1 MSRLIRWYDYITFN
15 VYFLGLTTLSQTMGL
30 ITPLLVQQFV
40 GEAQKATYYGTFRLF
55 TLMVALLAQA
65 LMGMFSDRSTIS
77 WGRRRPY
84 ILIGTLAT
92 AVLTI
97 LIGFTAGMEGMVG
110 FWVLFA
116 IGLLQPVASNMSQA
130 AEQAII
136 PDLVPDEKRGR
147 FSGVKALLEIP
158 LPLILVAFTVGRLVS
173 KGNMWAG
180 LLLAVGVLLVSMLLT
195 MLVPEKPLKEKPAPM
210 DWKPLARLL
219 AMTAVFTLIILG
231 SGQVV
236 KLVSGVLK
244 DITSPTSL
252 FIIMGLFGL
261 AGMLVAVAMGVWLSV
276 RISLGNKVRENPS
289 FTWWVINRLAFLVGA
304 VNLSTFAVYFLQARL
319 GYVKEAAA
327 APASQLILFVGI
339 FILISTLPA
348 GWLTDRF
355 GEKRMVT
362 IAGLVAVLGTI
373 IALSIPSLP
382 VIYVGGCIIGI
393 AAGLFYTA
401 NWALGTLLVPKE
413 EAGRYLGISNLAGAG
428 AGAVGAYIGGPIADF
443 VTAQVPQIP
452 GFGYV
457 LIFSIYGLLFLFS
470 VLALTQVK
478 NERVYRRSDKI
489 GDLPA

>member
-1 MSRLIRWYDYITFN
+1 MTRLIRWYDYITFN

-40 GEAQKATYYGTFRLF
+40 GETQKATYYGTFRLF

-65 LMGMFSDRSTIS
+65 MMGMFSDRSTS
-77 WGRRRPY
+77 RWGRRRPY
-84 ILIGTLAT
+84 ILIGTIVT

-97 LIGFTAGMEGMVG
+97 LIGFTAGMEGMFG
-110 FWVLFA
+110 FWILFA
-116 IGLLQPVASNMSQA
+116 IGLVQPVASNMSQA

-173 KGNMWAG
+173 QGHMWAG
-180 LLLAVGVLLVSMLLT
+180 LWVAIGVLVVSMLLT
-195 MLVPEKPLKEKPAPM
+195 MLVPEKPLEETPPPM
-210 DWKPLARLL
+210 EWGPIRRLV
-219 AMTAVFTLIILG
+219 AMTVLFTLIILG
-231 SGQVV
+231 LGQAV
-236 KLVSGVLK
+236 KLISGLLT
-244 DITSPTSL
+244 DITSPTGL

-261 AGMLVAVAMGVWLSV
+261 LGMLVAVAVGVWLSV
-276 RISLGNKVRENPS
+276 RISLGDSAREKPS

-327 APASQLILFVGI
+327 APASRLILFVGV
-339 FILISTLPA
+339 FILLSTLPA

-355 GEKRMVT
+355 GEKRMVAV
-362 IAGLVAVLGTI
+362 AGLVAVVGTI

-382 VIYVGGCIIGI
+382 IIYVGGCIIGI
-393 AAGLFYTA
+393 GAGLFYTA

-428 AGAVGAYIGGPIADF
+428 AGAVGSYIGGPIADF
-443 VTAQVPQIP
+443 VTNQVPQVP

-470 VLALTQVK
+470 VVALTQVK
-478 NERVYRRSDKI
+478 DKSK
-489 GDLPA
+489 

>member
-1 MSRLIRWYDYITFN
+1 MTRLIRWYDYLTFN
-15 VYFLGLTTLSQTMGL
+15 VYFFGLTTLSQTMGL

-40 GEAQKATYYGTFRLF
+40 GETQKATYYGTFRLF

-65 LMGMFSDRSTIS
+65 LMGMVSDRSRFA
-77 WGRRRPY
+77 WGRRRPF
-84 ILIGTLAT
+84 ILVGTVIT
-92 AVLTI
+92 AILTI
-97 LIGFTAGMEGMVG
+97 LIGFTAGMEGMLG

-116 IGLLQPVASNMSQA
+116 IGLVQPVASNMSQA

-180 LLLAVGVLLVSMLLT
+180 LLVAVGVLVISMLLT
-195 MLVPEKPLKEKPAPM
+195 MLVPEKPPKESLPPM
-210 DWKPLARLL
+210 DWDPIRRLVG
-219 AMTAVFTLIILG
+219 MTVLFTLIILG
-231 SGQVV
+231 SGQAV
-236 KLVSGVLK
+236 KLVSGLLK
-244 DITSPTSL
+244 DITSPATL
-252 FIIMGLFGL
+252 FIVMGLFGL
-261 AGMLVAVAMGVWLSV
+261 AGMLVAVALGVWLSV
-276 RISLGNKVRENPS
+276 RISLGDSARENPS
-289 FTWWVINRLAFLVGA
+289 FTWWVVNRLAFLVGA

-319 GYVKEAAA
+319 GYEREAAA
-327 APASQLILFVGI
+327 SPASQLILIVGV

-362 IAGLVAVLGTI
+362 IAGLVAVVGTI
-373 IALSIPSLP
+373 IALSLPSLP
-382 VIYVGGCIIGI
+382 IIYVGGCIIGI

-401 NWALGTLLVPKE
+401 NWALGTLLVPKA

-443 VTAQVPQIP
+443 VTAQVPQVP

-470 VLALTQVK
+470 VVALTQVK
-478 NERVYRRSDKI
+478 KSR
-489 GDLPA
+489 

>member
-1 MSRLIRWYDYITFN
+1 MSRLIRWYGYITFN

-40 GEAQKATYYGTFRLF
+40 GETQKATYYGTFRLF

-84 ILIGTLAT
+84 ILIGTIAT

-173 KGNMWAG
+173 KGNTWAG

-195 MLVPEKPLKEKPAPM
+195 MLVPERPLKETPAPM
-210 DWKPLARLL
+210 DWQPLVRLL

-236 KLVSGVLK
+236 KLVSGLLK
-244 DITSPTSL
+244 DITSPPSL
-252 FIIMGLFGL
+252 FIVMGLFGL
-261 AGMLVAVAMGVWLSV
+261 VGMLVAVAMGVWLSV
-276 RISLGNKVRENPS
+276 RISLGNSARENPS

-327 APASQLILFVGI
+327 APASQLILFVGL

-373 IALSIPSLP
+373 IALSVPSLP
-382 VIYVGGCIIGI
+382 IIYVGGCIIGI

-478 NERVYRRSDKI
+478 NGRD
-489 GDLPA
+489 

>member
-1 MSRLIRWYDYITFN
+1 
-15 VYFLGLTTLSQTMGL
+15 L

-40 GEAQKATYYGTFRLF
+40 GEAQKGTYYGTFRLC

-65 LMGMFSDRSTIS
+65 VMGMLSDRSTLS

-84 ILIGTLAT
+84 ILIGTLVT

-97 LIGFTAGMEGMVG
+97 LIGFTAGMEGMPG

-116 IGLLQPVASNMSQA
+116 IGLVQPVTSNMSQA

-147 FSGVKALLEIP
+147 FSGVKALFEIP

-180 LLLAVGVLLVSMLLT
+180 LLVAVSVLIFAMLLT
-195 MLVPEKPLKEKPAPM
+195 MLVPEKPLAETPSPM
-210 DWKPLARLL
+210 DWKPIARLF
-219 AMTAVFTLIILG
+219 AMTALFTLIILG
-231 SGQVV
+231 SGQLV
-236 KLVSGVLK
+236 KFVSGLIKGV
-244 DITSPTSL
+244 TSPTTI
-252 FIIMGLFGL
+252 FIFMGLFGL
-261 AGMLVAVAMGVWLSV
+261 AGMLVAVVLGVWLSV
-276 RISLGNKVRENPS
+276 RISLGDQAVKNPS
-289 FTWWVINRLAFLVGA
+289 FTWWVVNRLAFLVGA
-304 VNLSTFAVYFLQARL
+304 VNISTFAVYFLQGRL
-319 GYVKEAAA
+319 GYVREAAA
-327 APASQLILFVGI
+327 APASQLILFVGV
-339 FILISTLPA
+339 FILLSTLPA

-355 GEKRMVT
+355 GEKRMVA
-362 IAGLVAVLGTI
+362 ISGIVAVVGTL

-393 AAGLFYTA
+393 AFGFFYTA

-413 EAGRYLGISNLAGAG
+413 QAGRYLGISNLAGAG

-443 VTAQVPQIP
+443 VTAQVPQVP

-470 VLALTQVK
+470 VIALSQVK
-478 NERVYRRSDKI
+478 ARR
-489 GDLPA
+489 

>member
-1 MSRLIRWYDYITFN
+1 MTRLIRWYDYITFN

-40 GEAQKATYYGTFRLF
+40 GESQKATYYGTFRLF

-116 IGLLQPVASNMSQA
+116 IGLVQPVASNMSQA
-130 AEQAII
+130 AEQGII
-136 PDLVPDEKRGR
+136 PDLVPDEQRGR

-158 LPLILVAFTVGRLVS
+158 LPLILVAFTVGRMVS

-180 LLLAVGVLLVSMLLT
+180 LLLAVGVLLVTMLLT
-195 MLVPEKPLKEKPAPM
+195 MLVPEKPINQTPPPM
-210 DWKPLARLL
+210 DWKPLVRLL
-219 AMTAVFTLIILG
+219 VMTGVFTFIILG

-236 KLVSGVLK
+236 KLVSGLLK
-244 DITSPTSL
+244 DITSPTIL
-252 FIIMGLFGL
+252 FTVMGLFGL
-261 AGMLVAVAMGVWLSV
+261 AGMLIAVALGVWLSV
-276 RISLGNKVRENPS
+276 RISLGDAARQNPS
-289 FTWWVINRLAFLVGA
+289 FTWWVVNRLAFLVGA

-327 APASQLILFVGI
+327 APASQLILFVGV

-355 GEKRMVT
+355 GEKRMVSL
-362 IAGLVAVLGTI
+362 AGLVAVVGTV

-382 VIYVGGCIIGI
+382 VIYVGGCVIGI

-443 VTAQVPQIP
+443 VTAQVPQVP

-457 LIFSIYGLLFLFS
+457 LLFSIYGLLFLFS

-478 NERVYRRSDKI
+478 NTRN
-489 GDLPA
+489 